1 MKQQD
6 VESLLNGELDKDIDR
21 FEWEYVDGKRK
32 TIKIKTKINLKLRD
46 GEEAKVSIRE
56 IYINSDN
63 SANPYFNA
71 HEEKNGKEDLFEK
84 GVPHF
89 NFLVDKKIWSEDE
102 CVFHRLLSEIGVD
115 DEKKDDDYLMSVE
128 PYTAYYFTKTLPSM
142 KFNWGRIKDRLYDVY
157 NKDEKSY
164 RQGIYRIRCDADKG
178 NIQNGYFLVL
188 IRTKENGQW
197 TGKYLE
203 YYLASSDSRTYQGV
217 KYNIAQYKTPDVRE
231 IKEEV
236 DARRPRNLLIFG
248 APGTGKSYW
257 IKRTIEQM
265 EAVQSQRVTFY
276 DDYSYDRFVGAYMP
290 DMSRGVNKISGTIGQ
305 NSAGSDIE
313 LTSEGD
319 RIVYRFTPGPFMT
332 MAVDAWIDK
341 WLGREKRF
349 VLVIEEINR
358 ANAASVFGDIFQLL
372 DRDEDGESEYG
383 IKLSPAILGWMQEY
397 ARTRV
402 KMYPG
407 DEEDLADV
415 CDKIGDYV
423 ERLCSDFRIPSNMY
437 LWATMNS
444 ADQGVYPL
452 DSAFKRRW
460 SFMYRSTIENAGDT
474 RKIKTYWRDA
484 NNSISVC
491 EILWDALK
499 KAINDVMDKNDIE
512 EDRFVGPWY
521 FKDEEYKE
529 IERFTDKVENRTDDD
544 NIWDLPKPICDK
556 LFHYLRQDVFRH
568 DPSAI
573 FEDKYMSL
581 YKIRRDMC
589 GEKVALNDI
598 LKLDDVDDSGIQY
611 L

>member
-32 TIKIKTKINLKLRD
+32 PIKTKINLKLRD
-46 GEEAKVSIRE
+46 GEEAKVLMSKIRF
-56 IYINSDN
+56 YDN
-63 SANPYFNA
+63 LTNPYFTA
-71 HEEKNGKEDLFEK
+71 HEEMGDEDLFEK
-84 GVPHF
+84 GIPHF
-89 NFLVDKKIWSEDE
+89 NFLVDNEEWSEDE
-102 CVFHRLLSEIGVD
+102 CVIHRLLSEIGVD
-115 DEKKDDDYLMSVE
+115 DEKKDDDYMMSVE
-128 PYTAYYFTKTLPSM
+128 PYTAYYSTKTPPSM
-142 KFNWGRIKDRLYDVY
+142 NFNWERIKKSLGDVY
-157 NKDEKSY
+157 KKDTSY
-164 RQGIYRIRCDADKG
+164 RRGIYRIICDPDKG

-383 IKLSPAILGWMQEY
+383 IKLSPAISGMD
-397 ARTRV
+397 ARIRAYTS
-402 KMYPG
+402 K
-407 DEEDLADV
+407 DV
-415 CDKIGDYV
+415 
-423 ERLCSDFRIPSNMY
+423 S
-437 LWATMNS
+437 
-444 ADQGVYPL
+444 
-452 DSAFKRRW
+452 
-460 SFMYRSTIENAGDT
+460 
-474 RKIKTYWRDA
+474 WR
-484 NNSISVC
+484 
-491 EILWDALK
+491 
-499 KAINDVMDKNDIE
+499 
-512 EDRFVGPWY
+512 
-521 FKDEEYKE
+521 
-529 IERFTDKVENRTDDD
+529 
-544 NIWDLPKPICDK
+544 
-556 LFHYLRQDVFRH
+556 
-568 DPSAI
+568 
-573 FEDKYMSL
+573 
-581 YKIRRDMC
+581 
-589 GEKVALNDI
+589 
-598 LKLDDVDDSGIQY
+598 
-611 L
+611 

>member
-1 MKQQD
+1 M
-6 VESLLNGELDKDIDR
+6 
-21 FEWEYVDGKRK
+21 VD
-32 TIKIKTKINLKLRD
+32 N
-46 GEEAKVSIRE
+46 EE
-56 IYINSDN
+56 
-63 SANPYFNA
+63 
-71 HEEKNGKEDLFEK
+71 
-84 GVPHF
+84 
-89 NFLVDKKIWSEDE
+89 WSEDE
-102 CVFHRLLSEIGVD
+102 CVIHRLLSENGVD
-115 DEKKDDDYLMSVE
+115 DEKKDDDYMMSVE
-128 PYTAYYFTKTLPSM
+128 PYTAYYSTKTPPSM
-142 KFNWGRIKDRLYDVY
+142 NFNWERIKKSLGDVY
-157 NKDEKSY
+157 KKDTSY
-164 RQGIYRIRCDADKG
+164 RRGIYRIICDPDKG

-407 DEEDLADV
+407 DEEDLADA

-460 SFMYRSTIENAGDT
+460 SFMYRSADESAGAT
-474 RKIKTYWRDA
+474 RKIKTYWRD
-484 NNSISVC
+484 SSGGISVC

-499 KAINDVMDKNDIE
+499 EKINVVMDRNGIE

-529 IERFTDKVENRTDDD
+529 IERFTDKVENRKDDD
-544 NIWDLPKPICDK
+544 NVWDLPNPICEK

-573 FEDKYMSL
+573 FNDEYMSL
-581 YKIRRDMC
+581 HKIRKTMC

-598 LKLDDVDDSGIQY
+598 LKISDIDDSGIQY

>member
-6 VESLLNGELDKDIDR
+6 VERLLNGELDKDIDR
-21 FEWEYVDGKRK
+21 FEWEYVVGKRK
-32 TIKIKTKINLKLRD
+32 LITTKINLKLRD
-46 GEEAKVSIRE
+46 GEEAKVSMSKIRF
-56 IYINSDN
+56 YDN
-63 SANPYFNA
+63 LTNPYFNA
-71 HEEKNGKEDLFEK
+71 HEEMGEEDLFEK
-84 GVPHF
+84 GIPHF
-89 NFLVDKKIWSEDE
+89 NFLVDKEGWSEDE

-128 PYTAYYFTKTLPSM
+128 PYTAYYFSKTPPSM
-142 KFNWGRIKDRLYDVY
+142 NFNWERIKESLGDVY
-157 NKDEKSY
+157 KKDTSY
-164 RQGIYRIRCDADKG
+164 RRGIYRIRCDADKG

-188 IRTKENGQW
+188 IRTKEKGQW

-203 YYLASSDSRTYQGV
+203 HYLASSDSRTYQGV

-265 EAVQSQRVTFY
+265 EAVRSQRVTFY

-332 MAVDAWIDK
+332 MVVDAWIDK
-341 WLGREKRF
+341 WLGFEKRF

-372 DRDEDGESEYG
+372 DRNEDGESEYG
-383 IKLSPAILGWMQEY
+383 IKLSQAILEWMQEY

-407 DEEDLADV
+407 SEKDLADA
-415 CDKIGDYV
+415 CDEIGDNV

-460 SFMYRSTIENAGDT
+460 SFMYRSTDESAGDT
-474 RKIKTYWRDA
+474 RKIKTYWRDT
-484 NNSISVC
+484 NNKISVC
-491 EILWDALK
+491 EISWDSLK
-499 KAINDVMDKNDIE
+499 KAINEVMDQNGIE

-529 IERFTDKVENRTDDD
+529 IERFTDKVENRTVDD
-544 NIWDLPKPICDK
+544 NIWDLPNPICEK

-573 FEDKYMSL
+573 FKDEYMSL
-581 YKIRRDMC
+581 HKIRRDMC
-589 GEKVALNDI
+589 NKIVALNDI
-598 LKLDDVDDSGIQY
+598 LKIGLKLNDTDDSGIQ
-611 L
+611 

>member
-21 FEWEYVDGKRK
+21 FEWEYVVGKK
-32 TIKIKTKINLKLRD
+32 KLKKTKINLKLRD
-46 GEEAKVSIRE
+46 GEEAKVLMSKIFFS
-56 IYINSDN
+56 NN
-63 SANPYFNA
+63 LPNPYFFG
-71 HEEKNGKEDLFEK
+71 HEEMGEEDLFEK
-84 GVPHF
+84 GIPHF
-89 NFLVDKKIWSEDE
+89 TFLVDNEKWPEDK
-102 CVFHRLLSEIGVD
+102 CVIHKLLSEIGVD

-128 PYTAYYFTKTLPSM
+128 LYTAYYSTKTLPAM
-142 KFNWGRIKDRLYDVY
+142 NFNWERIKNGLGDVY
-157 NKDEKSY
+157 KKDTSY
-164 RQGIYRIRCDADKG
+164 RRGIYRIICAPDKG
-178 NIQNGYFLVL
+178 NPQNGYFLVL
-188 IRTKENGQW
+188 IRTKEKGQW

-203 YYLASSDSRTYQGV
+203 YYLASSDSRTYQGI

-257 IKRTIEQM
+257 IKRTIEHM

-290 DMSRGVNKISGTIGQ
+290 DMSREVSKISGTIGQ
-305 NSAGSDIE
+305 NSDGSDIE

-332 MAVDAWIDK
+332 MAVDAWIDM
-341 WLGREKRF
+341 WLGFEKRF

-372 DRDEDGESEYG
+372 DRDEDGKSEYG

-407 DEEDLADV
+407 DEEDLADA
-415 CDKIGDYV
+415 CDEISDNV

-460 SFMYRSTIENAGDT
+460 SFMYRSTTENAGDT
-474 RKIKTYWRDA
+474 RKIKTYWRD
-484 NNSISVC
+484 SSGDISVC
-491 EILWDALK
+491 EILWDALRT
-499 KAINDVMDKNDIE
+499 AINDVMDKNDIE

-529 IERFTDKVENRTDDD
+529 IERFTDKVENRMDDD
-544 NIWDLPKPICDK
+544 NIWDLPNPICEK

-573 FEDKYMSL
+573 FKAEYMSL
-581 YKIRRDMC
+581 HKIRRAMC
-589 GEKVALNDI
+589 SEKVALNDI
-598 LKLDDVDDSGIQY
+598 LKLSDVDDSCIQY

>member
-21 FEWEYVDGKRK
+21 FEWEYVVGKK
-32 TIKIKTKINLKLRD
+32 KLKKTKINLKLRD
-46 GEEAKVSIRE
+46 GEEAKVLMSKIFFS
-56 IYINSDN
+56 NN
-63 SANPYFNA
+63 LPNPYFFG
-71 HEEKNGKEDLFEK
+71 HEEMGEEDLFEK
-84 GVPHF
+84 GIPHF
-89 NFLVDKKIWSEDE
+89 TFLVDNEKWPEDK
-102 CVFHRLLSEIGVD
+102 CVIHKLLSEIGVD

-128 PYTAYYFTKTLPSM
+128 LYTAYYSTKTLPAM
-142 KFNWGRIKDRLYDVY
+142 NFNWERIKNGLGDVY
-157 NKDEKSY
+157 KKDTSY
-164 RQGIYRIRCDADKG
+164 RRGIYRIICAPDKG
-178 NIQNGYFLVL
+178 NPQNGYFLVL
-188 IRTKENGQW
+188 IRTKEKGQW

-203 YYLASSDSRTYQGV
+203 YYLASSDSRTYQGI

-257 IKRTIEQM
+257 IKRTIEHM

-290 DMSRGVNKISGTIGQ
+290 DMSREVSKISGTIGQ
-305 NSAGSDIE
+305 NSDGSDIE

-332 MAVDAWIDK
+332 MAVDAWIDM
-341 WLGREKRF
+341 WLGFEKRF

-372 DRDEDGESEYG
+372 DRDEDGKSEYG

-407 DEEDLADV
+407 DEEDLADA
-415 CDKIGDYV
+415 CDEISDNV

-460 SFMYRSTIENAGDT
+460 SFMYRSTTENAGDT
-474 RKIKTYWRDA
+474 RKIKTYWRD
-484 NNSISVC
+484 SSGDISVC
-491 EILWDALK
+491 EILWDALRT
-499 KAINDVMDKNDIE
+499 AINDVMDKNDIE

-529 IERFTDKVENRTDDD
+529 IERFTDKVENRMDDD
-544 NIWDLPKPICDK
+544 NIWDLPNPICEK

-573 FEDKYMSL
+573 FKAEHMSL
-581 YKIRRDMC
+581 HKIRRAMC
-589 GEKVALNDI
+589 SEKVALNDI
-598 LKLDDVDDSGIQY
+598 LKLSDVDDSCIQY

>member
-32 TIKIKTKINLKLRD
+32 PIKTKINLKLRD
-46 GEEAKVSIRE
+46 GEEAKVLMSKIRF
-56 IYINSDN
+56 YDN
-63 SANPYFNA
+63 LTNPYFTA
-71 HEEKNGKEDLFEK
+71 HEEMGEEDLFEK
-84 GVPHF
+84 GIPHF
-89 NFLVDKKIWSEDE
+89 NFLVDNEEWSEDE
-102 CVFHRLLSEIGVD
+102 CVIHRLLSEIGVD
-115 DEKKDDDYLMSVE
+115 DEKKDDDYMMSVE
-128 PYTAYYFTKTLPSM
+128 PYTAYYSTKTPPSM
-142 KFNWGRIKDRLYDVY
+142 NFNWERIKKSLGDVY
-157 NKDEKSY
+157 KKDTSY
-164 RQGIYRIRCDADKG
+164 RRGIYRIICDPDKG

-407 DEEDLADV
+407 DEEDLADA

-460 SFMYRSTIENAGDT
+460 SFMYRSADESAGAT
-474 RKIKTYWRDA
+474 RKIKTYWRD
-484 NNSISVC
+484 SSGGISVC

-499 KAINDVMDKNDIE
+499 EKINVVMDRNGIE

-544 NIWDLPKPICDK
+544 NIWDLPNPICEK

-573 FEDKYMSL
+573 FNDEYMSL
-581 YKIRRDMC
+581 HNIRRAMC
-589 GEKVALNDI
+589 SEKVALNDI
-598 LKLDDVDDSGIQY
+598 LKLSGVDDSGIQY

>member
-21 FEWEYVDGKRK
+21 FEWEYVVGKK
-32 TIKIKTKINLKLRD
+32 KLKKTKINLKLRD
-46 GEEAKVSIRE
+46 GEEAKVLMSKIFFS
-56 IYINSDN
+56 NN
-63 SANPYFNA
+63 LPNPYFFG
-71 HEEKNGKEDLFEK
+71 HEEMGEEDLFEK
-84 GVPHF
+84 GIPHF
-89 NFLVDKKIWSEDE
+89 TFLVDNEKWPEDK
-102 CVFHRLLSEIGVD
+102 CVIHKLLSEIGVD

-128 PYTAYYFTKTLPSM
+128 LYTAYYSTKTLPAM
-142 KFNWGRIKDRLYDVY
+142 NFNWERIKNSLGDVY
-157 NKDEKSY
+157 KKDTSY
-164 RQGIYRIRCDADKG
+164 RRGIYRIICAPDKG
-178 NIQNGYFLVL
+178 NPQNGYFLVL
-188 IRTKENGQW
+188 IRTKEKGQW

-203 YYLASSDSRTYQGV
+203 YYLASSDSRTYHGI
-217 KYNIAQYKTPDVRE
+217 KYNIAQYKTPDMRE

-257 IKRTIEQM
+257 IKSTIEQM

-305 NSAGSDIE
+305 NSDGSDIE

-341 WLGREKRF
+341 WLGFEKRF

-383 IKLSPAILGWMQEY
+383 IKLSPAILEWMQEY

-407 DEEDLADV
+407 DEEDLADA
-415 CDKIGDYV
+415 CDEISDNV

-499 KAINDVMDKNDIE
+499 TAINDVMDKNDIE

-544 NIWDLPKPICDK
+544 NIWDLPNPICEK

-573 FEDKYMSL
+573 FNDEYMSL
-581 YKIRRDMC
+581 HNIRIAMC
-589 GEKVALNDI
+589 SEKVALNDI
-598 LKLDDVDDSGIQY
+598 LKLSGVDDSGIQY